1 MLLFTPAFLPPF
13 LPRHPSA
20 ISAISPIS
28 YPNPSRFVRTVP
40 HRFPPPHRQK
50 PPPPSHRPS
59 RTSLSAV
66 AEVNADPAFLG
77 GVTEALEFLAA
88 TTLVIPIFR
97 RLKLS
102 PILGF
107 LLAGVVLGPHGLR
120 LVKDVD
126 DIREIADFGVLFL
139 LFEMGLELSLDRLR
153 KLRKYAFGM
162 GFLQVSL
169 TAIVL
174 GLGARVMGG
183 GLAESAVVG
192 TALSLSSSAF
202 ILQILAEKG
211 ERQSRAGIATF
222 GILLFQDIAV
232 VPLLVLVPLLGSAGA
247 FHPANMGDDVFVV
260 VKEGVKHVVS
270 VLGTLN
276 FIVLAGGAVLKRIFN
291 IVAESKSSEA
301 FTSLALL
308 TVLGT
313 ALMAQDL
320 GLSMTMGSFLA
331 GVLLAESSFRSRV
344 KIDLEP
350 FRGLFLGLFF
360 ITTGMSLD
368 LSLFLTEPAQ
378 VAFLIGSLIF
388 WKTVICTVV
397 GLPFGLS
404 LAESVRVGLLIGQGG
419 EFAFVLFALANK
431 LGFLPDDVNS
441 FLITTVVATMAL
453 TPMLY
458 ELGMWVAPRIDEVV
472 GSKGGTVTAKAA
484 IKEVSEENFN
494 FVLIFGF
501 GPVGRVVGR
510 MLSRKFIRW
519 VAVEIDNRR
528 VERAIASNLP
538 VVYGDSQRP
547 AEFLEANGL
556 PNPEAFVI
564 THSQDELVE
573 DVLSAV
579 RSSFPDR
586 PVYVRAKNL
595 KQQKEFLRR
604 GATAMYPEMFETS
617 LQLGQSVLE
626 GFSTSREDIK
636 SIKAEVR
643 GDAGLSEVF
652 EQYEGWFKKNM
663 RQPGGDENGYFD
675 GRSEYIEKAEF
686 AERHSKR
693 AKVRAL
699 RERVMSLDIDAFEDE
714 RDVIEKISND
724 VEDEDGM
731 EWSEHEGVG
740 NDSKRV
746 NSPAK
751 GNGAD
756 T

>member
-1 MLLFTPAFLPPF
+1 M
-13 LPRHPSA
+13 
-20 ISAISPIS
+20 
-28 YPNPSRFVRTVP
+28 
-40 HRFPPPHRQK
+40 
-50 PPPPSHRPS
+50 
-59 RTSLSAV
+59 
-66 AEVNADPAFLG
+66 
-77 GVTEALEFLAA
+77 
-88 TTLVIPIFR
+88 
-97 RLKLS
+97 
-102 PILGF
+102 
-107 LLAGVVLGPHGLR
+107 
-120 LVKDVD
+120 
-126 DIREIADFGVLFL
+126 LFL

-162 GFLQVSL
+162 GLLQVSV
-169 TAIVL
+169 TAFVL
-174 GLGARVMGG
+174 GLGARAMGG

-192 TALSLSSSAF
+192 SALSLSSSAF

-211 ERQSRAGIATF
+211 ERQSRAGVATF

-247 FHPANMGDDVFVV
+247 FHPANIGDDVFIV
-260 VKEGVKHVVS
+260 VKEGVKHIVA

-276 FIVLAGGAVLKRIFN
+276 FIVLVGGTVLKKVFTV
-291 IVAESKSSEA
+291 VAESRSSEA

-313 ALMAQDL
+313 ALLAQDF

-350 FRGLFLGLFF
+350 FRGLLLGLFF

-368 LSLFLTEPAQ
+368 LSLFLTEPVQ
-378 VAFLIGSLIF
+378 VAFLMGSLIF
-388 WKTVICTVV
+388 WKTLVCTVV

-404 LAESVRVGLLIGQGG
+404 LAESVRIGLLIGQGG

-431 LGFLPDDVNS
+431 LGFLPDDVNA

-453 TPMLY
+453 TPVLY
-458 ELGMWVAPRIDEVV
+458 EVGTFLAPRIDAVV

-484 IKEVSEENFN
+484 IQEVSEENFN

-519 VAVEIDNRR
+519 VAVEIDNKR
-528 VERAIASNLP
+528 VEKAKASNLP

-556 PNPEAFVI
+556 PKPEAFVI

-579 RSSFPDR
+579 RSAFPDR

-595 KQQKEFLRR
+595 RQQKDFLRR
-604 GATAMYPEMFETS
+604 GATAMYPEVFETS

-636 SIKAEVR
+636 AIKAEVR

-652 EQYEGWFKKNM
+652 ERYEEWFKKNM
-663 RQPGGDENGYFD
+663 RQPGGEENID
-675 GRSEYIEKAEF
+675 IEERAEYMEKAKL
-686 AERHSKR
+686 AEKQNKWARM
-693 AKVRAL
+693 RAL
-699 RERVMSLDIDAFEDE
+699 KERVLSLEMDAFDDE
-714 RDVIEKISND
+714 GEVVERVSSDT
-724 VEDEDGM
+724 EDEDGLR
-731 EWSEHEGVG
+731 WSE
-740 NDSKRV
+740 NTRTADSERTKGL
-746 NSPAK
+746 AK
-751 GNGAD
+751 GNGVD
-756 T
+756 IQ

>member
-1 MLLFTPAFLPPF
+1 M
-13 LPRHPSA
+13 
-20 ISAISPIS
+20 
-28 YPNPSRFVRTVP
+28 
-40 HRFPPPHRQK
+40 
-50 PPPPSHRPS
+50 
-59 RTSLSAV
+59 
-66 AEVNADPAFLG
+66 
-77 GVTEALEFLAA
+77 
-88 TTLVIPIFR
+88 
-97 RLKLS
+97 
-102 PILGF
+102 
-107 LLAGVVLGPHGLR
+107 
-120 LVKDVD
+120 
-126 DIREIADFGVLFL
+126 LFL

-162 GFLQVSL
+162 GLLQVSV

-174 GLGARVMGG
+174 GLGARAMGG

-192 TALSLSSSAF
+192 SALSLSSSAF

-211 ERQSRAGIATF
+211 ERQSRAGVATF

-232 VPLLVLVPLLGSAGA
+232 VPLLILVPLLGSAGV
-247 FHPANMGDDVFVV
+247 FNPANIGDDIFIV
-260 VKEGVKHVVS
+260 VKEGVKHIVA

-276 FIVLAGGAVLKRIFN
+276 FVVLVGGTVLKKVFT

-313 ALMAQDL
+313 ALLAQEF

-350 FRGLFLGLFF
+350 FRGLLLGLFF

-368 LSLFLTEPAQ
+368 LSLFLKEPLQ
-378 VAFLIGSLIF
+378 VAFLMGSLVF
-388 WKTVICTVV
+388 WKTLVCTIV

-404 LAESVRVGLLIGQGG
+404 LAESVRIGLLIGQGG

-453 TPMLY
+453 TPVLY
-458 ELGMWVAPRIDEVV
+458 EAGKFIAPRIDAVV
-472 GSKGGTVTAKAA
+472 GSKGGTVTAEAA
-484 IKEVSEENFN
+484 IQEVSEENFN

-519 VAVEIDNRR
+519 VAVELDNKR
-528 VERAIASNLP
+528 VEKAKISNLP

-556 PNPEAFVI
+556 PKPEAFVI

-579 RSSFPDR
+579 RSAFPDR

-595 KQQKEFLRR
+595 RQQKDFLRR
-604 GATAMYPEMFETS
+604 GATAMYPEVFETS

-643 GDAGLSEVF
+643 GDAGLSGIF
-652 EQYEGWFKKNM
+652 ERYDEWFKKNM
-663 RQPGGDENGYFD
+663 RQPGGEENGD
-675 GRSEYIEKAEF
+675 TEERAEYMEKARL
-686 AERHSKR
+686 AEKQNKH

-699 RERVMSLDIDAFEDE
+699 KERVLSLEMDAFDDE
-714 RDVIEKISND
+714 GEIMEKASSDI
-724 VEDEDGM
+724 EDED
-731 EWSEHEGVG
+731 EIRWSE
-740 NDSKRV
+740 NTKRADPKSTK
-746 NSPAK
+746 SPAK
-751 GNGAD
+751 GNGVD